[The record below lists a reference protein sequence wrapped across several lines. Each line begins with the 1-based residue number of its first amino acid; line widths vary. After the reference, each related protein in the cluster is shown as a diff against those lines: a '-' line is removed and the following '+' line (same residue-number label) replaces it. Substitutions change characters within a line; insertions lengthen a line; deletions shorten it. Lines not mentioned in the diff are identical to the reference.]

1 MATKTETHFENNH
14 PTTKPNHIPIKELFA
29 AAESEGLLVAM
40 ASKHQVQKGISNKA
54 PSINWEKAP
63 GDYKGVGD
71 PNYGSAI
78 RCDYIKKLKAQLV
91 IIDLD
96 IPKKDHHIP
105 IKVLN
110 STCVTIFE
118 QTYCTETPSGG
129 VHIYLLSKEKPKQSQ
144 PKVNIDYQTNTGRLK
159 GKYIIADYRWDVNGS
174 EKERYIKLF
183 QSPEEIA
190 IVKNSDDVLQDILQ
204 KLINSG
210 HLTTPKQDHVNS
222 IVEVFSKYYEEG
234 TRDNYSCAIV
244 GFLRKQGYDP
254 ESVKEIIGKIFHDDE
269 EIEQRLKKVERTFEK
284 PIGEIVGWKYL
295 KKHLSQAD
303 QEKLLEL
310 TRSDGADL
318 KTKILQSLGKNK
330 EPTSKLLSDYIN
342 TELELYKNLETNKY
356 YERTIGGQFKEIDE
370 RRIIEHCND
379 KFGVNSISSKRCY
392 EVLKHITRPVKKNY
406 NLLEFTN
413 GILNT
418 ETHSFDIDITE
429 YNETPKLVLNMEW
442 NPEAP
447 SGKIGEIINKI
458 LDHPHHPYDKER
470 WFRSVGHAFM
480 GYNRLGK
487 LTMVQ
492 GASGTGKSTLTTI
505 LQRIFNCS
513 NLPTSTIN
521 ANERFTLHGL
531 IDKDINIDDD
541 INNGMLR
548 AIGTLNTITT
558 GNGLEVEVKGENR
571 TIKAGNQQIPRL
583 FANGNTLPPVLGEGF
598 ERRLLLIH
606 AKNQIDY
613 SERDDMLQSDILAG
627 KYDKDGIEWLIHH
640 SINTYWDK
648 INEPITT
655 KEDEARM
662 KEDYEFKSY
671 PLLKAIEEL
680 FIEEYNAF
688 ENMPVRDANMWIK
701 RWCKWAYKE
710 GKISKEHRKPSN
722 NQIRKAMNNA
732 GYDQDRLRDG
742 DIQIRVYEDVKLNE
756 EKAKTILGGLETD
769 EKKKG

>member
-1 MATKTETHFENNH
+1 METTAKEEANTHEFPTPQNYIKTR
-14 PTTKPNHIPIKELFA
+14 ELFT

-40 ASKHQVQKGISNKA
+40 ASKYQVQKGKERKSPVID
-54 PSINWEKAP
+54 WEKNP
-63 GDYKGVGD
+63 KDYNGFGD
-71 PNYGSAI
+71 PKYGTAI
-78 RCDYIKKLKAQLV
+78 RCDRIKSLNSQLV

-105 IKVLN
+105 IDVLKT
-110 STCVTIFE
+110 TCLPIFE
-118 QTYCTETPSGG
+118 QTYCTKTPSGG

-144 PKVNIDYQTNTGRLK
+144 PKVNIDYQTNTGNLK
-159 GKYIIADYRWDVNGS
+159 GKYIIADYRWDVKGA
-174 EKERYIKLF
+174 EKERYSKLY
-183 QSPEEIA
+183 QSPEKVA
-190 IVKNSDDVLQDILQ
+190 IVRNSDDVLQDILQ
-204 KLINSG
+204 KLIDAG
-210 HLTTPKQDHVNS
+210 HMTTPKQDHINS

-234 TRDNYSCAIV
+234 TRDNYSCSIV

-254 ESVKEIIGKIFHDDE
+254 ESVKEIIGKIFQDDE
-269 EIEQRLKKVERTFEK
+269 EIEQRLQKVERTFEK
-284 PIGEIVGWKYL
+284 PIGDIMGWKYL
-295 KKHLSQAD
+295 KKHLSQTD

-318 KTKILQSLGKNK
+318 KTKILQSLAKNK
-330 EPTSKLLSDYIN
+330 EPTSKLLSDYVN
-342 TELELYKNLETNKY
+342 TELELYKNLETNKF
-356 YERTIGGQFKEIDE
+356 YERTTEGQFKEIDE
-370 RRIIEHCND
+370 RRIIEYCND

-392 EVLKHITRPVKKNY
+392 EVLKHITRPVVKNY
-406 NLLEFTN
+406 NLLEFDN

-418 ETHSFDIDITE
+418 ETRFFDTNITE
-429 YNETPKLVLNMEW
+429 YNETPKLVLNMDW

-447 SGKIGEIINKI
+447 AGKIGEIINKI
-458 LDHPHHPYDKER
+458 LDHHDHPKNKEI

-541 INNGMLR
+541 INNGMLK

-606 AKNQIDY
+606 AKNQISY
-613 SERDDMLQSDILAG
+613 SERDDMLQSDILNG
-627 KYDKDGIEWLIHH
+627 KYDKKGIEWLIYHT
-640 SINTYWDK
+640 INTYWDK

-662 KEDYEFKSY
+662 KEEYEFKSY
-671 PLLKAIEEL
+671 PLLKAIEAIFKEDYSGL
-680 FIEEYNAF
+680 
-688 ENMPVRDANMWIK
+688 ENIPVREVNK
-701 RWCKWAYKE
+701 YLKKWCIWAYKN
-710 GKISKEHRKPSN
+710 GKISKEHLKPSN
-722 NQIRKAMNNA
+722 TQIKKAMNKA
-732 GYDQDRLRDG
+732 GYDSSTMRDG
-742 DIQIRVYEDVKLNE
+742 DITIKKYEDIVFKKEWGILLNPQN
-756 EKAKTILGGLETD
+756 K
-769 EKKKG
+769 